1 MARID
6 SADVKRYFTQK
17 KAESDKVEDLIEQR
31 AKTVAALQR
40 AAEERFGII
49 LERENMLDER
59 EKKLEEKEKNLA
71 EKEHQFKQ
79 KQDMYDPL
87 IIKWEQEKQDLLQKS
102 RIDAENCENEVQAA
116 KNETARLKKEILD
129 LEARNAK
136 LQEEKSSLLRRL
148 L

>member
-1 MARID
+1 MAK
-6 SADVKRYFTQK
+6 SEPADVKRYFTQK

-49 LERENMLDER
+49 LERENMLAER
-59 EKKLEEKEKNLA
+59 EKQLEEKEKDLA
-71 EKEHQFKQ
+71 KKERQFKQ

-87 IIKWEQEKQDLLQKS
+87 ILKWEQ
-102 RIDAENCENEVQAA
+102 
-116 KNETARLKKEILD
+116 EILD